1 MLGVATVALFLAGV
15 IAALVGQSIV
25 GQQTR
30 TEMARQTQ
38 AIEALLGER
47 LAEDVDSSRLLS
59 AVLHDERDVP
69 SAIDGTAGRARG
81 LFQLLASARRLFGS
95 PLVDIAFVNVDGS
108 VEFLIESTGSALAER
123 LSAQSVLDGQDQFV
137 QIPSSEV
144 AGNVPFLVHAR
155 PIPVAGLENAPVRM
169 AIVVARQSA
178 FIDFAQVIRGMIFAL
193 GVAALLS
200 ALFSR
205 LLARRITRRL
215 DGLADAATALA
226 TGDVT
231 ARAPVE
237 GDDEVTGVARSFNE
251 MATQL
256 EDLHLREREFLMSV
270 GHDLRTPLTTIAGYA
285 EVLEEGDLAPEETD
299 RIAGVLAT
307 ETSRL
312 RRLVEDL
319 MLLARLEAREFTLDL
334 EDVDVAEHVRELVDG
349 FGPRAE
355 QARVRLDLEVESA
368 GVARTDPDRVDQILG
383 NLIENALRYS
393 PEAGSVQ
400 VRVRPVEGEVELSV
414 SDTGSGI
421 DPADLPRVFEKFYVA
436 RHYRRIRPEGSGLG
450 LSIVKQLVD
459 ALGGR
464 VAVTSDVNEGTTVW
478 VRLPKV
484 APPPS

>member
-1 MLGVATVALFLAGV
+1 
-15 IAALVGQSIV
+15 
-25 GQQTR
+25 
-30 TEMARQTQ
+30 
-38 AIEALLGER
+38 
-47 LAEDVDSSRLLS
+47 
-59 AVLHDERDVP
+59 
-69 SAIDGTAGRARG
+69 
-81 LFQLLASARRLFGS
+81 
-95 PLVDIAFVNVDGS
+95 
-108 VEFLIESTGSALAER
+108 
-123 LSAQSVLDGQDQFV
+123 
-137 QIPSSEV
+137 
-144 AGNVPFLVHAR
+144 
-155 PIPVAGLENAPVRM
+155 
-169 AIVVARQSA
+169 
-178 FIDFAQVIRGMIFAL
+178 MIFAL